1 MANFT
6 RRPDPAILADPE
18 RQLALTYA
26 APQKRAAL
34 ECLWQLDERM
44 GAIVA
49 AAREPAIG
57 AMRLL
62 WWRDALTGLD
72 DIEAPV
78 PAEPLLDA
86 AATLLVDGG
95 LAGEALAGIEEG
107 WAALLDSEEPGEAEI
122 VAHGDLRGARL
133 FALSAQLL
141 GGVPAETMRAGAAWA
156 LADLGHRLRDPDA
169 RRFARDR
176 ALAALADA
184 DIARWPGA
192 LRPLGL
198 LAVLAQGDARMPP
211 TQLRRQGAPKRL
223 LRALAYRLT
232 GR

>member
-1 MANFT
+1 
-6 RRPDPAILADPE
+6 
-18 RQLALTYA
+18 
-26 APQKRAAL
+26 
-34 ECLWQLDERM
+34 M

-62 WWRDALTGLD
+62 WWRDALARLD
-72 DIEAPV
+72 DTQAPV
-78 PAEPLLDA
+78 PAEPLLDD

-95 LAGEALAGIEEG
+95 LTGEALSGIEEG
-107 WAALLDSEEPGEAEI
+107 WAALLDSGEPGEAEI
-122 VAHGDLRGARL
+122 VAHGDLRGGRL

-141 GGVPAETMRAGAAWA
+141 GGVPEDAARAGAGWA

-176 ALAALADA
+176 AMAALAET
-184 DIARWPGA
+184 DIARWPAA

-198 LAVLAQGDARMPP
+198 LTVLARGDAAMPP
-211 TQLRRQGAPKRL
+211 AELRRQGAPKRL

>member
-1 MANFT
+1 M
-6 RRPDPAILADPE
+6 LADPE
-18 RQLALTYA
+18 RQLAINYA
-26 APQKRAAL
+26 TPSKRAAL
-34 ECLWQLDERM
+34 ECLWRLDERM

-62 WWRDALTGLD
+62 WWRDALARLD
-72 DIEAPV
+72 DIKAPV

-95 LAGEALAGIEEG
+95 LAGEALAGLEEG

-122 VAHGDLRGARL
+122 VAHGELRGARL

-141 GGVPAETMRAGAAWA
+141 GGAPEETKRAGAGWA

-169 RRFARDR
+169 RRFARER
-176 ALAALADA
+176 ALAALSDA
-184 DIARWPGA
+184 DIASWPGT

-198 LAVLAQGDARMPP
+198 LAVLARGDARMPP
-211 TQLRRQGAPKRL
+211 ARLRRQGAPKRL